1 MAYDPNL
8 PANNSPI
15 VSAELRAQF
24 AGLKA
29 LIDAQQ
35 AQITALQ
42 FALLGKAIM
51 PQLSEFDPSID
62 DPPTT
67 ANLQEFKGYISS
79 MAQQLMGV
87 QW

>member
-8 PANNSPI
+8 PANNAPI
-15 VSAELRAQF
+15 VSAELRNQF

-42 FALLGKAIM
+42 YALAGKALIPQM
-51 PQLSEFDPSID
+51 PEFDPSID
-62 DPPTT
+62 DPPTA
-67 ANLQEFKGYISS
+67 ANLQEFKGYISD